1 MFEPLVSV
9 ILPTFNRENTI
20 RRAMTSV
27 LNQAGVPLELIVID
41 DGSKDRTVEV
51 IADLLEDPRVRL
63 IQNTTNLGGSGARNR
78 GIAEARGRFLAFQDS
93 DDEWL
98 GGKLSL
104 QLAKLGESDD
114 THAGNYTA
122 YIRVKNSAAEYMPP
136 PALRLDDRPLFERL
150 IETNHITTQALLVRR
165 EIVAGLGGFDESLP
179 RFQDWDLVLRIANR
193 WKLAFIDVPTVIVY
207 DTPGNLTSY
216 SLKDIPAR
224 QRILSKWLDHAAL
237 TRSVRAAHNY
247 KIGRIF
253 YQNGRATEAL
263 PAALASVRGNP
274 ASPKYLASLGLS
286 GMASLLHIAR
296 GRKTPG

>member
-1 MFEPLVSV
+1 VSEHLVSV

-20 RRAMTSV
+20 RRAMTSM
-27 LNQAGVPLELIVID
+27 LNQVDVPLELIVID
-41 DGSKDRTVEV
+41 DASKDRTIEA

-104 QLAKLGESDD
+104 QLSKLAESDD
-114 THAGNYTA
+114 SHAGNYTA
-122 YIRVKNSAAEYMPP
+122 YIRIKNAAAEYMPP
-136 PALRLDDRPLFERL
+136 AALRPDGRPLFERL

-165 EIVAGLGGFDESLP
+165 EIVVGLGGFDESLP

-193 WKLAFIDVPTVIVY
+193 WRLTYIDVPTVVVY

-216 SLKDIPAR
+216 SLKDVPAR
-224 QRILSKWLDHAAL
+224 QRILSKWIDHAAL

-247 KIGRIF
+247 KIGLFF

-286 GMASLLHIAR
+286 GMASLLHKAR
-296 GRKTPG
+296 GRKSPG